1 MERSDRNR
9 RLAAPSCC
17 KAGVPHPT
25 QGSPTLTGRD
35 GKRHGVWEAQ
45 NTHKHREQHVY
56 NGSTTVQSSKSG
68 LNLLK
73 WSGCHTLLCQRR
85 QQATTSCDHERHF
98 AFGGWGKAQRSRQW
112 LRTVVWVP
120 HRVFKK
126 KKRAEKWLSK
136 EPTCRCYSSKEAR
149 LKTHFIPTE
158 SIRVGSSES
167 CTTKGLLG
175 TVHLR
180 YPQQQHKY
188 VNSGSYGTF
197 TKKECVL
204 SIEIHINI
212 F

>member
-17 KAGVPHPT
+17 KAGVPRPT

-35 GKRHGVWEAQ
+35 GERRGVWEAQ

-85 QQATTSCDHERHF
+85 QQATTSCDHERYF

-126 KKRAEKWLSK
+126 KKKSRKMAEQRTHMPLLHQQRDQTENTLHSHWIHPGREFRELYNKGFAGHGPPQVP
-136 EPTCRCYSSKEAR
+136 PTAA
-149 LKTHFIPTE
+149 
-158 SIRVGSSES
+158 
-167 CTTKGLLG
+167 
-175 TVHLR
+175 
-180 YPQQQHKY
+180 
-188 VNSGSYGTF
+188 
-197 TKKECVL
+197 
-204 SIEIHINI
+204 
-212 F
+212 

>member
-1 MERSDRNR
+1 MRDT
-9 RLAAPSCC
+9 LLL
-17 KAGVPHPT
+17 GV
-25 QGSPTLTGRD
+25 GGR
-35 GKRHGVWEAQ
+35 
-45 NTHKHREQHVY
+45 HREA
-56 NGSTTVQSSKSG
+56 GSDSG
-68 LNLLK
+68 LWYGYHIESL
-73 WSGCHTLLCQRR
+73 
-85 QQATTSCDHERHF
+85 
-98 AFGGWGKAQRSRQW
+98 
-112 LRTVVWVP
+112 
-120 HRVFKK
+120 KK

-188 VNSGSYGTF
+188 INSGSYGTF
-197 TKKECVL
+197 TKKERVL